1 MTYIPNL
8 LVMPVC
14 DIILYLIIRAR
25 DSSHTELLSFG
36 GVYAD
41 MWALQQKSLQTNNG
55 NNDCNDNNNE
65 TIV

>member
-14 DIILYLIIRAR
+14 DIILLLGWG

-36 GVYAD
+36 GMYAD